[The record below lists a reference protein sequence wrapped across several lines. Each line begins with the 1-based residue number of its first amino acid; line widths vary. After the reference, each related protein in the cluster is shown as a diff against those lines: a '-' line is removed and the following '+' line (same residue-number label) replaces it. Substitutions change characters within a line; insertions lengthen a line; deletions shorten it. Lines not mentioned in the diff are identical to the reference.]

1 MKKFLE
7 DKNLDK
13 KVSEKLLDDKFI
25 KKIAITILVGTM
37 SFLNLLME
45 FTTKSIGALLGGDK
59 PSIFGMFNFSY
70 MLYFFPIYL
79 IVIGIVLFASA
90 KLVLNLKN
98 SFESIEDGQ
107 KGTASFTT
115 REEIDE
121 QYKSVP
127 DRKSVV

>member
-90 KLVLNLKN
+90 KLVLKLKN
-98 SFESIEDGQ
+98 TF
-107 KGTASFTT
+107 
-115 REEIDE
+115 
-121 QYKSVP
+121 
-127 DRKSVV
+127 